1 MRKDG
6 RQCAA
11 LPFREEGGE
20 TLVMLITSRD
30 SGRWIL
36 PKGWSEKRLSE
47 PELAAKEAYEEAGIV
62 GHISPEPI
70 SSYRYTKRLP
80 VDTKE
85 CSVNVYPLRVTELL
99 SMWPEAHQRRREW
112 FTLAQAA
119 LHIDD
124 SELVTLL
131 LGLAAPD
138 ALSSL
143 CQPREPKRRKLH
155 RVAAA
160 VG

>member
-11 LPFREEGGE
+11 LPFKLEGGE

-30 SGRWIL
+30 TGRWIL

-62 GHISPEPI
+62 GHISPMSI
-70 SSYRYTKRLP
+70 FSYHYTKRLP
-80 VDTKE
+80 IAAKE
-85 CSVNVYPLRVTELL
+85 CSVKIYPLRVTELL
-99 SMWPEAHQRRREW
+99 TDWPEAHQRRREW

-119 LHIDD
+119 LLIDD
-124 SELVTLL
+124 SELVTILL
-131 LGLAAPD
+131 RLAASD
-138 ALSSL
+138 SL
-143 CQPREPKRRKLH
+143 ANLCLPSVELKAH
-155 RVAAA
+155 ETV
-160 VG
+160 

>member
-11 LPFREEGGE
+11 LPFKQEDGE

-62 GHISPEPI
+62 GEISPTPI
-70 SSYRYTKRLP
+70 SCYRYTKRLAIAS
-80 VDTKE
+80 KE
-85 CSVNVYPLRVTELL
+85 CSVTIYPLRVTRLL
-99 SMWPEAHQRRREW
+99 ADWPEAHQRRRGW

-124 SELVTLL
+124 SELVTILL
-131 LGLAAPD
+131 SLAAPG
-138 ALSSL
+138 SL
-143 CQPREPKRRKLH
+143 GIRAHETT
-155 RVAAA
+155 
-160 VG
+160 